1 MNRPIKNLSVRY
13 SSNISI
19 GSQGVTET
27 NIMTY
32 LGIIEERV
40 NELLE
45 VYTRMQAAKTGI
57 NPMDSEGSHLR
68 MMHMNRDLDFGT
80 AAGGPSLKDIKED
93 RKDIRIDAPSIG
105 G

>member
-1 MNRPIKNLSVRY
+1 MTV
-13 SSNISI
+13 

-45 VYTRMQAAKTGI
+45 VYTRIQATKAGSG
-57 NPMDSEGSHLR
+57 NPLE
-68 MMHMNRDLDFGT
+68 
-80 AAGGPSLKDIKED
+80 
-93 RKDIRIDAPSIG
+93 
-105 G
+105 